1 MRLLIFLSFFLL
13 NIQYNYYLNQIS
25 KFELEIN
32 LLNIK
37 NNGTVWIAIYN
48 NDLDFDAKDDN
59 YSNIQFSIIEKVNK
73 GNFSKKIILNEGIYA
88 FKVFIDDNG
97 NDKFDYNFIGFPK
110 EQYGFSNNVIKILGP
125 PNFSEASFNLSSNK
139 KIEIKLR

>member
-48 NDLDFDAKDDN
+48 NDVDFDAKDDN
-59 YSNIQFSIIEKVNK
+59 YSNILF
-73 GNFSKKIILNEGIYA
+73 
-88 FKVFIDDNG
+88 
-97 NDKFDYNFIGFPK
+97 
-110 EQYGFSNNVIKILGP
+110 
-125 PNFSEASFNLSSNK
+125 
-139 KIEIKLR
+139 